1 MKPLCCSYYTV
12 CKEYMQDAGFKIV
25 NFFIFWN
32 CVYGTITSRDSI
44 MSRLMNSDDYWMGSL
59 TYYENHCICTWFRN
73 RNLQPPRQNKIG
85 LLFQDFFHTACEGWY
100 VLPYIRSRFIPVY
113 CGHSSHCLVACG
125 DGSVDVSKWGLK
137 CEKPLILSVF
147 GNIGWRSNY
156 SLSGSEVCERTYLP
170 KQKIGRK
177 IELVD

>member
-1 MKPLCCSYYTV
+1 MKPSSIWEVWAVQFNDPIEIFGPRNCFHIAARFQNLNFFRFLKPLCCSYYTV

-100 VLPYIRSRFIPVY
+100 VPPYIRSRFIPVY
-113 CGHSSHCLVACG
+113 CGHSSHCLVPCRNCQSA
-125 DGSVDVSKWGLK
+125 GSGTDVG
-137 CEKPLILSVF
+137 V
-147 GNIGWRSNY
+147 R
-156 SLSGSEVCERTYLP
+156 
-170 KQKIGRK
+170 
-177 IELVD
+177 